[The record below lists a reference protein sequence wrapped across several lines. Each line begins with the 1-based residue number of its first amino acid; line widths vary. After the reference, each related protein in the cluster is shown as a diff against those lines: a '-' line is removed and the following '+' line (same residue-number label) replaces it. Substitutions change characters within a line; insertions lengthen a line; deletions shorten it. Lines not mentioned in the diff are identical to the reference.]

1 MNHTTRMSPWTAF
14 FIGLFMLGGMVV
26 GSGTLLI
33 MRGMSIFEHNVAR
46 VVDFAQVAIE
56 DLPQTIKDVSPL
68 ISEFVGE
75 RNLDYAKNIGV
86 TVKLAQRPGTK
97 TLRPA
102 LQVTNKGNQPIN
114 FMTIRVAAL
123 TAQNLPVAE
132 WTEVVATPIGIEND
146 WRGPL
151 VPNQTRYVVMRN
163 GWDLP
168 ADYDENVTLAY
179 EIVEVFVPEAI
190 GRTHESHVG
199 TN

>member
-26 GSGTLLI
+26 ASGTLLT

-75 RNLDYAKNIGV
+75 RNLDYAKNVAV
-86 TVKLAQRPGTK
+86 TVKLAQRPGSK

-102 LQVTNKGNQPIN
+102 LQVENKGNQPIN
-114 FMTIRVAAL
+114 LMTIRVAAL

-132 WTEVVATPIGIEND
+132 WTEVVATPLGIENE

-179 EIVEVFVPEAI
+179 EIVEIFVPETI
-190 GRTHESHVG
+190 GRTHEGHVG